1 MDLAAN
7 GVASLAV
14 CSNPRPFL
22 SVGIWTSDHRFQPWL
37 FEYVT
42 DTTPVVPRQYFNVNL
57 FTMNRL

>member
-1 MDLAAN
+1 MDQAAN

-42 DTTPVVPRQYFNVNL
+42 DTTPVVPLDSILMRIFSP
-57 FTMNRL
+57 